1 MYDKLLKKIKNLH
14 RLSSI
19 FSDAKYDEA
28 LDNACSII
36 DMLGPYGAMDWVD
49 DWGWGEYDTAVCI
62 VLLLL

>member
-19 FSDAKYDEA
+19 FSDEKYDEV
-28 LDNACSII
+28 LNNACGII

-49 DWGWGEYDTAVCI
+49 DWGWREYDTAVCI